1 MTIQSESFT
10 AIPILDYSLSTSPD
24 TKPAFLADLRNALV
38 NVGFFYLI
46 NAPIAPDI
54 RQSLVE
60 NCKELFDLPLEKKL
74 EIEMVN
80 SRHFLGYSRLGAEI
94 TARKQDYREQ
104 FDFAT
109 ELPAPGPDE
118 PLYRNIRGPN
128 QWPDENAIP
137 GFRHSAEAYL
147 AELSPIAENFQALIA
162 EALDLPRT
170 ALKQFFDIPVQQK
183 MKLIKYPSPP
193 SDAES
198 QGVGP
203 HKDSEF
209 LTFLLQATPHHGLEV
224 QNKSGVWISAPP
236 IEGSLVVN
244 IGRALEAITR
254 GVCTATTHR
263 VNLAPSN
270 YVGADGVSLGPRFSI
285 PVFQGMSLDLAVED
299 ISLEFPVHIKELV
312 GDEKARSDAE
322 ATFNKI
328 FRGRTGEGT
337 LIHRVIS
344 HQDVGRRW
352 YPEILAQ
359 ALGEPGITVVT
370 MKISF
375 WAFGAFLPTVL
386 AADVY
391 VSPDGSDDAAGTLAA
406 PLQSI
411 QLAVDQ
417 ATPGSTIY
425 LRGGTYTPTTNI
437 QITKSGTS
445 SAPYILRAYESE
457 AVIIDGEELTGTPAE
472 LDASLDNVDR
482 GILHIQDA
490 EYWEFYDLELING
503 PYGVYARDASNNHY
517 ERLVT
522 RDNYETGFQLQGES
536 SNNLVLYLDSYGNR
550 DPRKNGE
557 SADGLLP
564 TREFKSAVTIE
575 DTISWGNGFNRWSF
589 TPFEGDGNGY
599 KLGGGGD
606 ASEIGPANHVITNS
620 IAFSNAKDGFTDNS
634 QTGDFELTRNTA
646 WDNAGVGF
654 KFGTAV
660 ATLSDNVAAS
670 NGEAPTSLSEE
681 QISEGNSW
689 DGDGDW
695 DDGSFVSVDVGLVQG
710 ERNADGTIEPSD
722 FLLPVSGEAI
732 GAVTD
737 WSV

>member
-1 MTIQSESFT
+1 MINQSDSFT
-10 AIPILDYSLSTSPD
+10 VIPVLDYSLSTSN
-24 TKPAFLADLRNALV
+24 KSAFLADLRYALV
-38 NVGFFYLI
+38 NVGFFYLV
-46 NAPIAPDI
+46 NAPIRPQI
-54 RQSLVE
+54 RQDLVKK
-60 NCKELFDLPLEKKL
+60 CRAIFDLPLEKKL

-80 SRHFLGYSRLGAEI
+80 SKHFLGYSRLGAEI

-109 ELPAPGPDE
+109 ELPAPAPDE

-137 GFRHSAEAYL
+137 GFRQSVEAYL
-147 AELSPIAENFQALIA
+147 AELSPVAENFQVLIA
-162 EALDLPRT
+162 EALDLPPN
-170 ALKQFFDIPVQQK
+170 ALKQFFDKPVQQK
-183 MKLIKYPSPP
+183 MKLIKYPPPP
-193 SDAES
+193 SDAEF

-244 IGRALEAITR
+244 IGRALEAITG

-263 VNLAPSN
+263 VSLAPSN
-270 YVGADGVSLGPRFSI
+270 YVDAEGTPLGPRFSI
-285 PVFQGMSLDLAVED
+285 PVFQGMSLDLSAED
-299 ISLEFPVHIKELV
+299 ISLEFPDHIKKLA

-337 LIHRVIS
+337 LIHRIIS

-352 YPEILAQ
+352 YPELLAR
-359 ALGEPGITVVT
+359 ALGEFIAIMMGKSIWV
-370 MKISF
+370 F
-375 WAFGAFLPTVL
+375 AALLPAVL
-386 AADVY
+386 AADIY
-391 VSPDGSDDAAGTLAA
+391 VSPDGSDDATGTIDA

-417 ATPGSTIY
+417 ATAGSTIY
-425 LRGGTYTPTTNI
+425 LRGGTYTPTSNI
-437 QITKSGTS
+437 QITKSGTA
-445 SAPYILRAYESE
+445 SAPYVLRAYEGE
-457 AVIIDGEELTGTPAE
+457 WVIIDGEELPGTPAD
-472 LDASLDNVDR
+472 LDASLDNADR

-517 ERLVT
+517 ERITT

-536 SNNLVLYLDSYGNR
+536 SNNVVLYLDSYGNR

-557 SADGLLP
+557 SADG
-564 TREFKSAVTIE
+564 EFKSAVTIE
-575 DTISWGNGFNRWSF
+575 DTIAWGNGFNRWDF
-589 TPFEGDGNGY
+589 TPFEGDGNGF
-599 KLGGGGD
+599 KLGGGDD
-606 ASEIGPANHVITNS
+606 ADIGPADHIITNC

-634 QTGDFELTRNTA
+634 QPGNFVLTRNTA
-646 WDNAGVGF
+646 WNNTAVGF

-660 ATLSDNVAAS
+660 ATLKGNIAAS
-670 NGEAPTSLSEE
+670 NGEAPTSLSAE

-689 DGDGDW
+689 DGNEDW
-695 DDGSFVSVDVGLVQG
+695 DDGSFVSVDVSLVQG
-710 ERNADGTIEPSD
+710 ERNADGTIEPSE
-722 FLLPVSGEAI
+722 FLLPADGEEI
-732 GAVTD
+732 GATTG
-737 WSV
+737 WSA

>member
-1 MTIQSESFT
+1 MTNQSDSFT
-10 AIPILDYSLSTSPD
+10 VIPVLDYSLSKSD
-24 TKPAFLADLRNALV
+24 KSAFLADLRYALV
-38 NVGFFYLI
+38 NVGFFYLV
-46 NAPIAPDI
+46 NAPIRPQI
-54 RQSLVE
+54 RQDLVKK
-60 NCKELFDLPLEKKL
+60 CRAIFDLPLEKKL

-80 SRHFLGYSRLGAEI
+80 SKHFLGYSRLGAEI

-109 ELPAPGPDE
+109 ELPAPAPDE

-137 GFRHSAEAYL
+137 GFRQSVEAYL
-147 AELSPIAENFQALIA
+147 AELSPVAENFQVLIA
-162 EALDLPRT
+162 EALDLPPN
-170 ALKQFFDIPVQQK
+170 ALKQFFDKPVQQK
-183 MKLIKYPSPP
+183 MKLIKYPPPP
-193 SDAES
+193 SDAKS

-244 IGRALEAITR
+244 IGRALEAITG

-263 VNLAPSN
+263 VSLAPSN
-270 YVGADGVSLGPRFSI
+270 YVDAEGTPLGPRFSI
-285 PVFQGMSLDLAVED
+285 PVFQGMSLDLSAED
-299 ISLEFPVHIKELV
+299 ISLEFPDHIKKLA
-312 GDEKARSDAE
+312 GDEKVRSDAE

-337 LIHRVIS
+337 LIHRIIS

-352 YPEILAQ
+352 YPELLAR
-359 ALGEPGITVVT
+359 ALGESIVIMMGKSIWV
-370 MKISF
+370 F
-375 WAFGAFLPTVL
+375 AALLPAVL
-386 AADVY
+386 AADIY
-391 VSPDGSDDAAGTLAA
+391 VSPDGSDDAAGTIDA

-417 ATPGSTIY
+417 ATAGSTIY
-425 LRGGTYTPTTNI
+425 LRGGTYTPTSNI
-437 QITKSGTS
+437 QITKSGTA
-445 SAPYILRAYESE
+445 SAPYVLRAYEGES
-457 AVIIDGEELTGTPAE
+457 VIIDGEELPGTPAD
-472 LDASLDNVDR
+472 LGASLDNADR

-517 ERLVT
+517 ERITT

-536 SNNLVLYLDSYGNR
+536 SNNVVLYLDSYGNR

-557 SADGLLP
+557 SADG
-564 TREFKSAVTIE
+564 EFKSAVTIE
-575 DTISWGNGFNRWSF
+575 DTISWGNGFNRWNF
-589 TPFEGDGNGY
+589 TPFEGDGNGF
-599 KLGGGGD
+599 KLGGGDD
-606 ASEIGPANHVITNS
+606 ADIGPADHIITNC

-634 QTGDFELTRNTA
+634 QPGNFVLTRNTA
-646 WDNAGVGF
+646 WDNTAVGF

-660 ATLSDNVAAS
+660 ATLTGNIAAS
-670 NGEAPTSLSEE
+670 NGEAPTSLSDE

-689 DGDGDW
+689 DGDEDW
-695 DDGSFVSVDVGLVQG
+695 DDGSFVSVDVSLVQG
-710 ERNADGTIEPSD
+710 ERNADGTIEPSE
-722 FLLPVSGEAI
+722 FLLPANGEDI
-732 GAVTD
+732 GATTD
-737 WSV
+737 WNA

>member
-1 MTIQSESFT
+1 MAIKSDSFT
-10 AIPILDYSLSTSPD
+10 AIPVLDYSLSTAD
-24 TKPAFLADLRNALV
+24 KPAFLAGLRNALV
-38 NVGFFYLI
+38 NVGFFYLA
-46 NAPIAPDI
+46 NAPIGPQI
-54 RQSLVE
+54 RQDLVKK
-60 NCKELFDLPLEKKL
+60 CKALFDLPLEKKL

-80 SRHFLGYSRLGAEI
+80 SKHFLGYSRLGAEI

-137 GFRHSAEAYL
+137 GFRQSVEAYL
-147 AELSPIAENFQALIA
+147 TELSPVAENFQVLIA
-162 EALDLPRT
+162 EALDLPPT
-170 ALKQFFDIPVQQK
+170 ALKQFFDNPVQQK
-183 MKLIKYPSPP
+183 MKLIKYPPPP

-236 IEGSLVVN
+236 IEESLVVN
-244 IGRALEAITR
+244 IGRALEAITG
-254 GVCTATTHR
+254 GVCRATTHR

-270 YVGADGVSLGPRFSI
+270 YVDAAGTPLGPRFSI
-285 PVFQGMSLDLAVED
+285 PVFQGMSLDLSIED
-299 ISLEFPVHIKELV
+299 ISLEFPEHIKMLV

-337 LIHRVIS
+337 LIHRIIS
-344 HQDVGRRW
+344 HQDVGQRW
-352 YPEILAQ
+352 YPELLAR
-359 ALGEPGITVVT
+359 ALGEFIAVMLGKSIWVLAAV
-370 MKISF
+370 
-375 WAFGAFLPTVL
+375 LPAVL
-386 AADVY
+386 AADIY
-391 VSPDGSDDAAGTLAA
+391 VSPDGSDEAAGTIGA

-417 ATPGSTIY
+417 ATAGSTIY
-425 LRGGTYTPTTNI
+425 LRGGTYTPTSNI
-437 QITKSGTS
+437 QITKSGTA
-445 SAPYILRAYESE
+445 SAPYVLRAYEGES
-457 AVIIDGEELTGTPAE
+457 VIIDGEELPGTPAD
-472 LDASLDNVDR
+472 LDASLDNADR

-517 ERLVT
+517 ERITT

-536 SNNLVLYLDSYGNR
+536 SNNVVLYLDSYGNR

-557 SADGLLP
+557 SADG
-564 TREFKSAVTIE
+564 EFKSAVTIE
-575 DTISWGNGFNRWSF
+575 DTISWGNGFNRWDF
-589 TPFEGDGNGY
+589 TPFEGDGNGF
-599 KLGGGGD
+599 KLGGGDD
-606 ASEIGPANHVITNS
+606 ADIGPANHIITNC
-620 IAFSNAKDGFTDNS
+620 IAFANAKDGFTDNS
-634 QTGDFELTRNTA
+634 QPGNFVLTRNTA
-646 WDNAGVGF
+646 WDNAAVGF

-660 ATLSDNVAAS
+660 ATLRGNIAAS
-670 NGEAPTSLSEE
+670 NGEAATSLSNE
-681 QISEGNSW
+681 QVSEGNSW
-689 DGDGDW
+689 DVDEEW
-695 DDGSFVSVDVGLVQG
+695 DDGSFVSVDVSLVQG
-710 ERNADGTIEPSD
+710 ERNADGTIEASG
-722 FLLPVSGEAI
+722 FLLPVDGKEI
-732 GAVTD
+732 GATTD
-737 WSV
+737 WSA

>member
-1 MTIQSESFT
+1 MTKQSDSFT
-10 AIPILDYSLSTSPD
+10 AIPVLDYSLSTSD
-24 TKPAFLADLRNALV
+24 KPAFLADLRDALV
-38 NVGFFYLI
+38 NVGFFYLV
-46 NAPIAPDI
+46 NAPIRPQV
-54 RQSLVE
+54 RQDLVKK
-60 NCKELFDLPLEKKL
+60 CKALFDLPLEKKL

-80 SRHFLGYSRLGAEI
+80 SKHFLGYSRLGAEI

-137 GFRHSAEAYL
+137 GFRQSVEAYL
-147 AELSPIAENFQALIA
+147 AELSPVAENFQGLIA
-162 EALDLPRT
+162 EALDLPPT
-170 ALKQFFDIPVQQK
+170 ALKQFFDQPVQQK
-183 MKLIKYPSPP
+183 MKLIKYPPPP

-244 IGRALEAITR
+244 IGRALEAITG

-263 VNLAPSN
+263 VSLAPSN
-270 YVGADGVSLGPRFSI
+270 YVDGEGTPLGPRFSI
-285 PVFQGMSLDLAVED
+285 PVFQGMSLDLSIED
-299 ISLEFPVHIKELV
+299 ISLEIPDHIKELL

-344 HQDVGRRW
+344 HQDVGQRW
-352 YPEILAQ
+352 YPELLAR
-359 ALGEPGITVVT
+359 ALGEYEKQVLKLSPKHVSQTHNLIAVMMGKSVWV
-370 MKISF
+370 F
-375 WAFGAFLPTVL
+375 AAVLPAVL
-386 AADVY
+386 AADIY
-391 VSPDGSDDAAGTLAA
+391 VSPDGSDDAAGTVDA

-417 ATPGSTIY
+417 ATAGSTIY
-425 LRGGTYTPTTNI
+425 LRGGTYSPTSNI
-437 QITKSGTS
+437 QITKSGTA
-445 SAPYILRAYESE
+445 SAPYVLRAYEGES
-457 AVIIDGEELTGTPAE
+457 VIIDGEELPGTPAD
-472 LDASLDNVDR
+472 LDASLANADR

-490 EYWEFYDLELING
+490 DYWEFYDLELING

-517 ERLVT
+517 ERITT
-522 RDNYETGFQLQGES
+522 RDNYETG
-536 SNNLVLYLDSYGNR
+536 D
-550 DPRKNGE
+550 
-557 SADGLLP
+557 
-564 TREFKSAVTIE
+564 
-575 DTISWGNGFNRWSF
+575 GNGF
-589 TPFEGDGNGY
+589 
-599 KLGGGGD
+599 KLGGGDD
-606 ASEIGPANHVITNS
+606 ADIGPANHIITNC

-634 QTGDFELTRNTA
+634 QPGNFVLTRNTA
-646 WDNAGVGF
+646 WDNAAVGF

-660 ATLSDNVAAS
+660 ATLTGNIAAS
-670 NGEAPTSLSEE
+670 NGEAPTSLSDE
-681 QISEGNSW
+681 QVSERNSW
-689 DGDGDW
+689 DGDEEW
-695 DDGSFVSVDVGLVQG
+695 DDGSFVSVDVSLVQG
-710 ERNADGTIEPSD
+710 ERNADGTIEASG
-722 FLLPVSGEAI
+722 FLLPADGEEI
-732 GAVTD
+732 GATTD
-737 WSV
+737 WSA